1 MSCVPPATTVS
12 SSEEPALT
20 VSVPPEIVPLSE
32 VPPLMISIPPLATV
46 TLLAVPP
53 DKTTSVF
60 PLVTV
65 KPPLVMPPLMMVVV
79 MSKPSF
85 GQFSGL
91 TDIEYYRSSIGKMR
105 IICNME

>member
-1 MSCVPPATTVS
+1 
-12 SSEEPALT
+12 
-20 VSVPPEIVPLSE
+20 
-32 VPPLMISIPPLATV
+32 
-46 TLLAVPP
+46 
-53 DKTTSVF
+53 VF